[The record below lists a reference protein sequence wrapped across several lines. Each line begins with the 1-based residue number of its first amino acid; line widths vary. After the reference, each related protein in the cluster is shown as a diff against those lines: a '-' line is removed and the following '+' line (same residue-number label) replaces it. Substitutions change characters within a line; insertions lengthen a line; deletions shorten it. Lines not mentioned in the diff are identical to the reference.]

1 MDSKHSSSSS
11 TLSGSMSWSC
21 PPSSACLDGAIAANE
36 SARLQCDRKP
46 WERLGARAASSTH
59 TSGSEKG
66 ESGGAYLRQ
75 EVFGG
80 RQVRWNLG
88 EEEAERLG
96 ERSGCLVSS
105 ASCRCVGVL
114 EGVALERVGLIFS
127 LGWAEGVR

>member
-1 MDSKHSSSSS
+1 
-11 TLSGSMSWSC
+11 MSWSC

-88 EEEAERLG
+88 EEEAERVG

>member
-75 EVFGG
+75 EV
-80 RQVRWNLG
+80 
-88 EEEAERLG
+88 AD
-96 ERSGCLVSS
+96 
-105 ASCRCVGVL
+105 A
-114 EGVALERVGLIFS
+114 AK
-127 LGWAEGVR
+127 